1 MLVALTCPRV
11 YSLDGK
17 VKDSLCGTPGIIIP
31 SQGVII
37 YFKSHGD
44 PVVELEVSKEYVLT
58 CKVPDLLYRQS
69 SDKLDREK
77 FLQNA
82 VTVLMAHKLS
92 SQNMLYC

>member
-58 CKVPDLLYRQS
+58 CKAPSSTGNLLINLIVKSFY
-69 SDKLDREK
+69 K
-77 FLQNA
+77 
-82 VTVLMAHKLS
+82 MLS
-92 SQNMLYC
+92 QY